1 MADLSSY
8 SYSDLYALDR
18 FVFDK
23 RMEGVPYQE
32 IIEILEAYIEMME
45 EFSGE

>member
-8 SYSDLYALDR
+8 TYSDLYALDR

-23 RMEGVPYQE
+23 RMEGLPYQE
-32 IIEILEAYIEMME
+32 IIQIMEDYIEMME
-45 EFSGE
+45 EISDE